1 MVMSRMPY
9 PVAVANAAVLTVEE
23 VWLVAGFAYRRH
35 RVLRAHDVLAAPT
48 SSPDAVL
55 QAHRDLVEYEDE
67 GSLFYDSLDLA
78 TRTGG
83 AVVSETFGAALGTLV
98 WPGFGTTVVGLL
110 CGAICW
116 VV

>member
-1 MVMSRMPY
+1 MSRAPY

-23 VWLVAGFAYRRH
+23 VWLVSGFAYRRH
-35 RVLRAHDVLAAPT
+35 RVTRAHEVLAAPS
-48 SSPDAVL
+48 SSPDSVL
-55 QAHRDLVEYEDE
+55 QAHRDLVEFEDE
-67 GSLFYDSLDLA
+67 GSLFYDSLDLV

-98 WPGFGTTVVGLL
+98 WPGFGTSVVGLL

>member
-1 MVMSRMPY
+1 MWGYCVVALLYYVSFTARRRRPAARTHECGAIRCSCE
-9 PVAVANAAVLTVEE
+9 PVAAEE
-23 VWLVAGFAYRRH
+23 CTTHSF
-35 RVLRAHDVLAAPT
+35 
-48 SSPDAVL
+48 
-55 QAHRDLVEYEDE
+55 LVEFEDE
-67 GSLFYDSLDLA
+67 GSLFYDSLDLV

-98 WPGFGTTVVGLL
+98 WPGFGTSVVGLL